1 VKLTFLATLLI
12 GLFSASSVDA
22 GTAALRADRPI
33 DVELDQLGSLPGAM
47 DLRQQPSRETDWV
60 LVYRG
65 RRMVAKARVGF
76 DGNFRIERLGGG
88 LYWVTSPGIGQAV
101 RVWATGTAPPRSQRR
116 LLLASTPSQPTAADT
131 RTVVR
136 GQAPYAIGPGS
147 GSGYVVQPAPAY
159 PFQPYQV
166 PGGRI
171 MFPGTYTSPGSAFF
185 SPLVTAAVVTGI
197 AGVII
202 VAADDDDDDST
213 SRDLVGSSQSA
224 SPEFDPDPPPPASP

>member
-22 GTAALRADRPI
+22 GTAAVRADRPI
-33 DVELDQLGSLPGAM
+33 DVELDRLGSLPGAM

-65 RRMVAKARVGF
+65 RRMVAKARVGA
-76 DGNFRIERLGGG
+76 DGSFRIERLGGG
-88 LYWVTSPGIGQAV
+88 LYWVTSLGIGQAV
-101 RVWATGTAPPRSQRR
+101 RAWATGTAPPRSQRR
-116 LLLASTPSQPTAADT
+116 LLLASAPTQPTAADS

-147 GSGYVVQPAPAY
+147 GYVVQAAPAY

-166 PGGRI
+166 PGAGI
-171 MFPGTYTSPGSAFF
+171 MYPGTYTSPGAAFF

-202 VAADDDDDDST
+202 VAADDDDDSA
-213 SRDLVGSSQSA
+213 SNDLAGSSQSA
-224 SPEFDPDPPPPASP
+224 SPDFDPDPDPPPASP